1 MVKVFESAPTNFS
14 GDQINGGTIKNFAST
29 GISDNASST
38 TLVVT
43 DGKITVP
50 TISVNTVDGN
60 VTVRG
65 DVKIYGVL
73 DAGFIRTTEIIA
85 NQRYEKQYLEFAP
98 PEGNAVG
105 CGLVWVSGTSKQF
118 ILRNN
123 PERFFSTENIDIPAT
138 KTYCIETVPVL
149 SQDSLG
155 RNIVNSNLKTVGV
168 LRNLAT
174 SGNLTVDN
182 YIHYSGTS
190 NRLGL
195 GIENPNALLSV
206 FDFVHGVEVI
216 VDSNASNGYGK
227 LGTFNTKGLE
237 LVTDDTARISIT
249 ENGNITLGQ
258 EQKDSTLIRAY
269 GKLSVGVKNPTE
281 QFEVAGNV
289 KFGNRL
295 FTNGNSSPESG
306 VYQIGDIVWNTNPTP
321 GTFVGWVCIISGSP
335 GVWNGFGLIAN

>member
-14 GDQINGGTIKNFAST
+14 GDQINGGMITNFSST
-29 GISDNASST
+29 GIKDNASSV

-50 TISVNTVDGN
+50 SMSVNTIDGN

-65 DVKIYGVL
+65 DVKVYGVL
-73 DAGFIRTTEIIA
+73 DAGFVRTTELIA

-105 CGLVWVSGTSKQF
+105 CGLLWVSETSKQF

-123 PERFFSTENIDIPAT
+123 PERFYSTESIDIPAMQS
-138 KTYCIETVPVL
+138 YCIEAVPVL
-149 SQDSLG
+149 SYDSLG
-155 RNIVNSNLKTVGV
+155 RNVVNSNLQTVGL
-168 LRNLAT
+168 LRNLGT
-174 SGNLTVDN
+174 TGNLTVDN
-182 YIHYSGTS
+182 YIHYSSTS

-195 GIENPNALLSV
+195 GTENPNGLLSV
-206 FDFVHGVEVI
+206 FDFIHGVEII
-216 VDSNASNGYGK
+216 VDSNVSTGYGK
-227 LGTFNTKGLE
+227 IGTFNTKGLE
-237 LVTDDTARISIT
+237 LVTDDTTRISISET
-249 ENGNITLGQ
+249 GNITLGQ
-258 EQKDSTLIRAY
+258 EQKDSTIIRAY
-269 GKLSVGVKNPTE
+269 GKLAVGVKNPSE

-295 FTNGNSSPESG
+295 FTNGNSAPQSG

-321 GTFVGWVCIISGSP
+321 GTYVGWICIVSGAP